1 MPEKLIANYQKARM
15 ASLVGAV
22 ALYVLG
28 TSCIATLLIYLIA
41 VFQIGGTAEHL
52 FRALIPICSL
62 LSISISVIM
71 LAEFFRHFFTDYS
84 PFNRRQSVRLI
95 CAAVALSIKTF
106 LDGLLPS
113 FEETA
118 LSAGITLVPQSGL
131 DLKVVVMVVFLVCL
145 AMVVRY
151 GDALKEDSDAF
162 V

>member
-1 MPEKLIANYQKARM
+1 MPEKLIANYQKARI
-15 ASLVGAV
+15 ASLVGAI

-84 PFNRRQSVRLI
+84 HSI
-95 CAAVALSIKTF
+95 VAGGFGVTS
-106 LDGLLPS
+106 
-113 FEETA
+113 
-118 LSAGITLVPQSGL
+118 
-131 DLKVVVMVVFLVCL
+131 
-145 AMVVRY
+145 
-151 GDALKEDSDAF
+151 
-162 V
+162 

>member
-1 MPEKLIANYQKARM
+1 MPEKLIANYQKARI
-15 ASLVGAV
+15 ASLVGAI

-84 PFNRRQSVRLI
+84 PFDTSSWLSLDFEAPFGQVRALFIRLSNCVRACMEESWKNRDAGSQDGETRPSPAQNTFDTAATASFLASRLT
-95 CAAVALSIKTF
+95 CV
-106 LDGLLPS
+106 
-113 FEETA
+113 
-118 LSAGITLVPQSGL
+118 
-131 DLKVVVMVVFLVCL
+131 
-145 AMVVRY
+145 
-151 GDALKEDSDAF
+151 
-162 V
+162 

>member
-1 MPEKLIANYQKARM
+1 MPEKLIANYKKAKR

-22 ALYVLG
+22 VLYLLG
-28 TSCIATLLIYLIA
+28 ASCVATLLIYLIA
-41 VFQIGGTAEHL
+41 TCQMEGTSTHL
-52 FRALIPICSL
+52 VYGLIPVCSL
-62 LSISISVIM
+62 ASISVSVIL
-71 LAEFFRHFFTDYS
+71 LAEFFRHFSSDPS
-84 PFNRRQSVRLI
+84 PFSRHQSVRLI
-95 CAAVALSIKTF
+95 CAAVTLALKTF

-113 FEETA
+113 FEATM